1 MNSVGPP
8 EYAVR
13 YLAEPIVSIG
23 AKLSIVHLFP
33 AAWVRQHLSRNG
45 TIELDRTILTDD
57 ACHADNASFLDA
69 FQRVRKGERPDQL
82 KDLVECV
89 AHLRGNIPIVDEDLV
104 DTALAHDLCTWA
116 GRATSRSS
124 NKTAVVLRDRRRRET
139 DGCGSSAHKQTVTGF
154 ELQRLEKR
162 AVRRLQ
168 HLRHRAN
175 DGPVQVRLKALCV
188 RSLDARVLCVS
199 AIEVAAHTAHCCRH
213 FLALLELA
221 ARAFGNDSGGL
232 DAQNARELDAGRMA
246 LPGEHLGT
254 VEPEC
259 FDADEDL
266 VVLGVWDGEGFDL
279 EHLRA
284 TGLVDDGCFH

>member
-1 MNSVGPP
+1 MARSHHSDSYILLTGATGLLGRSLVRDLAAAGRRV
-8 EYAVR
+8 AVVVR
-13 YLAEPIVSIG
+13 PGKTAD
-23 AKLSIVHLFP
+23 
-33 AAWVRQHLSRNG
+33 AAAR
-45 TIELDRTILTDD
+45 
-57 ACHADNASFLDA
+57 
-69 FQRVRKGERPDQL
+69 
-82 KDLVECV
+82 
-89 AHLRGNIPIVDEDLV
+89 VDELLRDWQEV
-104 DTALAHDLCTWA
+104 A
-116 GRATSRSS
+116 GVHVACP
-124 NKTAVVLRDRRRRET
+124 VVLEGNLSAEGLGLSAEQRDWVSANVGEVVHSAASLVFGRRET

-154 ELQRLEKR
+154 KLQRLEKR

-168 HLRHRAN
+168 HLRNRAN
-175 DGPVQVRLKALCV
+175 DGPVQVGFKGLCV
-188 RSLDARVLCVS
+188 RSLDTGVLCVP
-199 AIEVAAHTAHCCRH
+199 AIEIAPHTAHGCRH

-221 ARAFGNDSGGL
+221 ARTFGNNSGGL
-232 DAQNARELDAGRMA
+232 DAQNARELDTGRMA